1 MKKLTVYI
9 DESGTLPDPKDK
21 LVIVAAVGTLFPE
34 SIDAI
39 LRKTKKRYALKK
51 STGEL
56 KFYTAGDKTKKLFF
70 ETIVK
75 HDFSLYI
82 LIVDKMG
89 RKIPDTPDN
98 YAAVCCLLINDVL
111 TFSSNVKTLI
121 FDRHFSRQTDL
132 DRFNYALSKIVNRQI
147 STFHVQSI
155 KDKRVNIADMI
166 AGATLAKETGKNN
179 QFYKIFEKKVVSVKR
194 VNWTEVK
201 KRFMTQKNLPE
212 PA

>member
-1 MKKLTVYI
+1 MKKITVYI

-21 LVIVAAVGTLFPE
+21 LVIVAAVGTSSPE

-39 LRKTKKRYALKK
+39 LRQTKKRYALKK

-70 ETIVK
+70 ESIIK
-75 HDFSLYI
+75 YDFSLYI

-98 YAAVCCLLINDVL
+98 YAAVCCLLINDIL
-111 TFSSNVKTLI
+111 TFSSDVKTLI

-132 DRFNYALSKIVNRQI
+132 DRFNYALNKIINRQI
-147 STFHVQSI
+147 SVLHVQSI
-155 KDKRVNIADMI
+155 KEKRVNIADMI
-166 AGATLAKETGKNN
+166 AGATLAKETGKNI
-179 QFYKIFEKKVVSVKR
+179 QFYKIFEKKVASVKR

-201 KRFMTQKNLPE
+201 KRYISQKKL
-212 PA
+212 A

>member
-1 MKKLTVYI
+1 MKKITVYI

-21 LVIVAAVGTLFPE
+21 LVIVAAVGTSSPE

-39 LRKTKKRYALKK
+39 LKQTKKKYALKK

-70 ETIVK
+70 ETIAK

-111 TFSSNVKTLI
+111 TFSSDVKTLI

-132 DRFNYALSKIVNRQI
+132 DRFNYALNKIINRQM
-147 STFHVQSI
+147 SVLHVQSI
-155 KDKRVNIADMI
+155 KEKRVNIADMI
-166 AGATLAKETGKNN
+166 AGATLAKETDKNI

-194 VNWTEVK
+194 INWIEVK
-201 KRFMTQKNLPE
+201 KRYITQKKL
-212 PA
+212 A